1 MQKLDSSLTE
11 DYWYAQTRVPTIVAI
26 ESDPRKFML
35 TENGYMQKAA
45 IRAATYWKQRK
56 QYFGDR
62 WLLPM
67 TQTGSGALSKTDI
80 EVLRKGYIV
89 IVTLLS
95 GLQVAMVDPSRLE
108 GRDPQEA
115 RERCIFYLTTV
126 EANER
131 SFRSGLEIMFLLS
144 SYGLASERQLEL
156 TNMLYTALPTKIGH
170 ISIFQRNSE
179 GRRELLD
186 FLAFRLEM
194 TYAMYSSTQVSV
206 VSVGSRQDVLAALEA
221 RGIHRRYVPRQLG
234 GDYDYSQL
242 SGWVQKRLIV
252 ENAMGAAL
260 PHNRR
265 LSKLAYRNCKRLS
278 GSRMCQEPQMLLK
291 RVQDKDTYARK
302 KERKVR
308 RKLCFARYRILAG
321 KGGARGRGTRDTLV
335 NALIL
340 SSRAEGRKH
349 TA

>member
-1 MQKLDSSLTE
+1 MSTE
-11 DYWYAQTRVPTIVAI
+11 D
-26 ESDPRKFML
+26 
-35 TENGYMQKAA
+35 GYMQKAA
-45 IRAATYWKQRK
+45 VRAANYWKQRK

-95 GLQVAMVDPSRLE
+95 GLQVAMVDPARLE
-108 GRDPQEA
+108 GRDPHEA
-115 RERCIFYLTTV
+115 RERCILYLTTV

-131 SFRSGLEIMFLLS
+131 SCRSGLDIMFLLS

-156 TNMLYTALPTKIGH
+156 MNMLYTALPTKVGH

-186 FLAFRLEM
+186 FLAFRLKM
-194 TYAMYSSTQVSV
+194 TYAMYSSSQVSV
-206 VSVGSRQDVLAALEA
+206 VSVDSRRAVLAALEA
-221 RGIHRRYVPRQLG
+221 RGIHRRYIPRQLG

-242 SGWVQKRLIV
+242 SEWVHNRLSV

-260 PHNRR
+260 PHARR
-265 LSKLAYRNCKRLS
+265 QSKLAYRNFKGAS
-278 GSRMCQEPQMLLK
+278 GSRVYQEPRMVLKSVQGKETHARNRGKKARRQLL
-291 RVQDKDTYARK
+291 RLTRY
-302 KERKVR
+302 
-308 RKLCFARYRILAG
+308 RKLSG
-321 KGGARGRGTRDTLV
+321 KVGIGGRRDTLV
-335 NALIL
+335 NALL
-340 SSRAEGRKH
+340 VSERPEWRKS